1 MTKPRLPSRS
11 QLPGNGSGI
20 SYKASLPVQEEDLAL
35 LAIGRPNFEGME
47 LQPARTF
54 KQ

>member
-20 SYKASLPVQEEDLAL
+20 NYKASLPVQEENLA
-35 LAIGRPNFEGME
+35 LAIGRPNLEGME